1 MLETMRALPSPV
13 VVPVVAGV
21 DFPCSPAMVA
31 MNTHVSQFFYS
42 FLCGYASVVY
52 ELVEAVS
59 ERINTMIIFVRHIGE
74 KFAVS
79 GRLILV
85 AAKFLVCVWSPGGIY
100 NYCPVLQPA
109 DTIEHGTLVF
119 MARSSV

>member
-1 MLETMRALPSPV
+1 MYPNL
-13 VVPVVAGV
+13 
-21 DFPCSPAMVA
+21 
-31 MNTHVSQFFYS
+31 FYS

-52 ELVEAVS
+52 ELVEGISARVDS
-59 ERINTMIIFVRHIGE
+59 VVKFVLYIGE

-79 GRLILV
+79 GRLIFV
-85 AAKFLVCVWSPGGIY
+85 GAKFLVCVWSPGGIY